1 MKKVFAL
8 LMTMTMVFGCFGTAY
23 AAETKVTVDGQPVT
37 FTDAKPFVDEN
48 GRTMVPLR
56 PVANALGLQVNWEP
70 EMQAATFGRV
80 YTPGVDAPYQD
91 LLGDGEEQYI
101 TLYAMAFY
109 IGKDTYEVHFEGPVY
124 DGGWLAEMDTAPV
137 VKDGRTYAPLRYLAE
152 GYGYEVSWDAA
163 TSTVVVK

>member
-23 AAETKVTVDGQPVT
+23 AAETKVTVNGEPVV

-56 PVANALGLQVNWEP
+56 PVANALGLEVTWDAYGQS
-70 EMQAATFGRV
+70 AIFSKS
-80 YTPGVDAPYQD
+80 YTVGVDASYQD
-91 LLGDGEEQYI
+91 LAGEGEDYV
-101 TLYAMAFY
+101 TLYQMSFY
-109 IGKDTYEVHFEGPVY
+109 VGSKTFDVFYEGPETG
-124 DGGWLAEMDTAPV
+124 GGWLGEMDTAAV

>member
-23 AAETKVTVDGQPVT
+23 AAETKVNVCGQPVQ

-56 PVANALGLQVNWEP
+56 PVANALGLEVTWDELG
-70 EMQAATFGRV
+70 QAAIFSRS
-80 YTPGVDAPYQD
+80 YTVGVDAPYQD
-91 LLGDGEEQYI
+91 LAGEGEDYV
-101 TLYAMAFY
+101 TLYEMYFY
-109 IGKDTYEVHFEGPVY
+109 IGSNTFTVYYEGPETG
-124 DGGWLAEMDTAPV
+124 GGWIDGMDTAAV

-163 TSTVVVK
+163 TSTVIVK